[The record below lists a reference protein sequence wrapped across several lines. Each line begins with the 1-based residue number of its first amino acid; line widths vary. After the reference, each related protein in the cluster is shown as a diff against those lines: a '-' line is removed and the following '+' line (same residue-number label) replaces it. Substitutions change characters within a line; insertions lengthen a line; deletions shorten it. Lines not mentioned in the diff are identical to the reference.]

1 MSMRIIGLTAENVKR
16 LKTIEITPD
25 PHMQVIG
32 GRNAQGKSSVLD
44 AIWLALTGAKAA
56 KATPRPVRDGTDHA
70 EIVLDL
76 GDLTVTRRWN
86 AAGKSALTV
95 TSADGAKYPSPQAM
109 LDKLVGSI
117 SFDPLAFTRLSA
129 REQRES
135 LLALVDLSEDLDAL
149 DRERADLYAQRTDI
163 GRQGKA
169 LGDPTVDESLPA
181 EETLAS
187 EVLAELREAQEH
199 NDAIKAARRALT
211 IAEASYMQAEAER
224 IAAEQDASAALVAM
238 EAARTSLNA
247 AGVLVDTAPI
257 EARLADVE
265 QNNARIRENNT
276 ARATL
281 ERKRALRDEYTDL
294 TEQINALD
302 QRKTDALAS
311 ATFPVDGLGFDA
323 DGVTYQGV
331 PLAQASSAEQI
342 RVAVAMA
349 MAMNPELRVLRVM
362 DGSLLD
368 DEAMA
373 ALREQVTAGDYQLW
387 IERVGDSD
395 EGAIII
401 EDGEVVQ

>member
-1 MSMRIIGLTAENVKR
+1 MNARIIGLTAENVKR
-16 LKTIEITPD
+16 LKAIEITPD

-44 AIWLALTGAKAA
+44 AIYLALTGAKGA
-56 KATPRPVRDGTDHA
+56 KGTPRPVRDGTDHA
-70 EIVLDL
+70 TVTLDL
-76 GDLTVTRRWN
+76 GDLKVTRRWN

-95 TSADGAKYPSPQAM
+95 TSADGARYPSPQAM

-129 REQRES
+129 REQREA
-135 LLALVDLSEDLDAL
+135 LLDLAGLGEDLDAL
-149 DRERADLYAQRTDI
+149 DAERSDLYARRTEV

-169 LGDPTVDESLPA
+169 VGDPVVDDTLPE
-181 EETLAS
+181 EETS
-187 EVLAELREAQEH
+187 VSTVLADLREAQEH
-199 NDAIKAARRALT
+199 NDTIKAAMRKLT

-265 QNNARIRENNT
+265 QTNARIRENNT
-276 ARATL
+276 ARATQ

-323 DGVTYQGV
+323 DGITYQGV

-349 MAMNPELRVLRVM
+349 MAMNPKLRVLRVQE
-362 DGSLLD
+362 GSLLD
-368 DEAMA
+368 DDAMA
-373 ALREQVTAGDYQLW
+373 ALREQVTAGNYQLW